1 MFDDLVLA
9 VKELGTVDPDTL
21 TPAELAD
28 AAVMFAQVRN
38 QLDAIEAGMN
48 RALEVQRVYTI
59 DGAKTAA
66 AWLAKR
72 TREPVR
78 ECGRRLRWG
87 RVAAEMP
94 LVAAAWEAGQI
105 SAAHVGRLAA
115 VRNDRTRAAFQRD
128 EAMLVA
134 HACDLTFKD
143 FTADVAYWLQLADP
157 DGADEAE
164 MRRRLRRRVTLD
176 ETLSGMYSGSTL
188 LDPVS
193 GVVVAGELARR
204 EQELF
209 DRDWAEAKARLGRDP
224 LVHELA
230 RTAGQ
235 RRADALV
242 EMARRSAAMAPGS
255 QMPKPLFT
263 VVVGAAR
270 MEQLC
275 QRATGQVIAPGA
287 LTPWLQDAQLE
298 SILFDEVGL
307 RAIKAT
313 RQRSFR
319 GVVRRILEVRDQ
331 QCTHS
336 YCEEPPHRC
345 QGDHIVPYPDGGM
358 TSQENGQ
365 LRCGFHNRL
374 RAKRPPPNDDD
385 DDYDDHD

>member
-1 MFDDLVLA
+1 MFDDLVMA

-21 TPAELAD
+21 TPTELAD
-28 AAVMFAQVRN
+28 AAVMFARVRN

-48 RALEVQRVYTI
+48 RALEVHRVYTI

-72 TREPVR
+72 THEPVR

-115 VRNDRTRAAFQRD
+115 VRNDRTVEAFQRD

-134 HACDLTFKD
+134 HACELTFKD

-157 DGADEAE
+157 DGAE

-193 GVVVAGELARR
+193 GVIVAGELRRR

-209 DRDWAEAKARLGRDP
+209 DQDWAEAKARLGRDP

-242 EMARRSAAMAPGS
+242 EMARRSAAMVPGS
-255 QMPKPLFT
+255 RMPKPLFT
-263 VVVGAAR
+263 VVVGSAR
-270 MEQLC
+270 MEHLC
-275 QRATGQVIAPGA
+275 QLATGQVIAPGA
-287 LTPWLQDAQLE
+287 
-298 SILFDEVGL
+298 
-307 RAIKAT
+307 
-313 RQRSFR
+313 
-319 GVVRRILEVRDQ
+319 
-331 QCTHS
+331 
-336 YCEEPPHRC
+336 
-345 QGDHIVPYPDGGM
+345 
-358 TSQENGQ
+358 
-365 LRCGFHNRL
+365 
-374 RAKRPPPNDDD
+374 
-385 DDYDDHD
+385 